1 MNFTQ
6 IMETCNKIK
15 SISSTNEKKEFLASI
30 TDEDFKNF
38 LKWMY
43 DSSIIS
49 GISDKKINKV
59 LADDMFENYKSN
71 TLDET
76 TTIFNVFKY
85 LELHKT
91 GTDDDIRTMQWYR
104 NHLCKNDEEKEFFNR
119 VVTRNLPLGFDV
131 KILNKAIP
139 NLVPTWDCCLCAK
152 YYDKPNL
159 VDGTREFSI
168 GVKIDGNRS
177 VCVKENGKVKLISRQ
192 GKTWEGLIEVEEDIK
207 NLKADN
213 IVFDGELT
221 IDDFMKYPSKDVY
234 KMTSK
239 LISTKDKEKRGI
251 TFNIFDCMSLSDWN
265 KKDCPLT
272 YKERH
277 DKLRDILSTTEHK
290 HLNFV
295 EDIYV
300 GNDPSTIEE
309 FMKGIVRIDDW
320 EGLVIKFLD
329 SKYSWKRTND
339 WLKVK
344 AFEEMDLIIRGVE
357 EGTNANKGRLGAL
370 ICDIE
375 HPTLGH
381 IEAKVGSGYSED
393 ERIRF
398 YTMKDELIGRVISVQ
413 YFEQTE
419 NTTTHVK
426 SLRFPVFL
434 ELKEEGQEPNN

>member
-6 IMETCNKIK
+6 IMETCKKIK

-38 LKWMY
+38 LKWEF
-43 DSSIIS
+43 DGSIIS
-49 GISDKKINKV
+49 GLSEKKINKV
-59 LADDMFENYKSN
+59 LTDDMF
-71 TLDET
+71 DEGDWT
-76 TTIFNVFKY
+76 TCDMKTIFDVFKY
-85 LELHKT
+85 LENHKT
-91 GTDDDIRTMQWYR
+91 GTDNDIKTVQWYR
-104 NHLCKNDEEKEFFNR
+104 KQICKNDEEKEFFNR

-152 YYDKPNL
+152 YYDKPSL
-159 VDGTREFSI
+159 VDGTREFGIS
-168 GVKIDGNRS
+168 VKIDGNRGII
-177 VCVKENGKVKLISRQ
+177 VKENGNVKIISRQ
-192 GKTWEGLIEVEEDIK
+192 GKIWEGLIEVEEDIK

-221 IDDFMKYPSKDVY
+221 IDDFVKYPSKDVY

-251 TFNIFDCMSLSDWN
+251 TFNVFDCMSLSDWN
-265 KKDCPLT
+265 KKDCSFT

-277 DKLRDILSTTEHK
+277 DKLRDILSSTEHK
-290 HLNFV
+290 HLNLV

-300 GNDPSTIEE
+300 GNDPSKIEE
-309 FMKGIVRIDDW
+309 FMKGIVRTDDW

-344 AFEEMDLIIRGVE
+344 AFDEMDLIIRGVE